1 MGALTQ
7 ALPSV
12 DHEFSKGAAAEVK
25 KLLRAMVF
33 FINRVTS
40 GEGKK
45 AAFSTVTLLP
55 MERLVEIFCERWRAV
70 YLWRVFEVVRRRLLT
85 AFFASTHSGGAL
97 LGLGGLFPSRVGL
110 AHVGCTILS
119 SRSYESEIPQKGEL
133 QSIFFPGM

>member
-45 AAFSTVTLLP
+45 KQLSARRHFYQ
-55 MERLVEIFCERWRAV
+55 WRG
-70 YLWRVFEVVRRRLLT
+70 LWR
-85 AFFASTHSGGAL
+85 FFANAGVLYTCGVCL
-97 LGLGGLFPSRVGL
+97 R
-110 AHVGCTILS
+110 
-119 SRSYESEIPQKGEL
+119 
-133 QSIFFPGM
+133 